1 MKILSIFLSFILL
14 LNISQQKEDSDHR
27 DGREYDPTSKNE
39 EIQIEIQTNTTS
51 NNTTTNKTVVVKAP
65 LPTILPEAKII
76 LPIRRIGTSLSD
88 FDIGPCGGIQKLKA
102 DTLTNK
108 GSHINFVWETVT
120 PAKNGNCT
128 VRISPGMENIESF
141 KTLIPSSGS
150 HNKDGSFSCGTE
162 KGFDSKEFKLPD
174 DYECDGC
181 ILQFEWTTPYGNYY
195 SCSDIIINGELMS
208 TCLSKCQNGGTCF
221 NGKCICVKG
230 FSGEF
235 CEDEDGK
242 KVSICKKASDLDEI
256 EGIPTG
262 MISLDMALGCQGFP
276 RGRIVEI
283 SGPEHSGKTSLA
295 LEAIAN
301 AHSGVDKTYAIQA
314 GREIRVMVKPEQIS
328 DDEAQVLAHDIAKE
342 IEAKLEYPGHIK
354 VNVIRESRF
363 SDTAK

>member
-1 MKILSIFLSFILL
+1 MKILSILLSFILL
-14 LNISQQKEDSDHR
+14 LNISQQREDSDHR

-39 EIQIEIQTNTTS
+39 EIQIEVQTNTTF
-51 NNTTTNKTVVVKAP
+51 NNTPTNKTVVVKAP

-128 VRISPGMENIESF
+128 VRISPGMENLESF
-141 KTLIPSSGS
+141 KTLMPTSGT
-150 HNKDGSFSCGTE
+150 HNKDGSFSCGAE

-242 KVSICKKASDLDEI
+242 KINWLVILVILLGICLVPLIIYVGQKIYKWCLVKFSKPSKSWTHNQRNPSKPPFTGQRYYV
-256 EGIPTG
+256 EGSQ
-262 MISLDMALGCQGFP
+262 MQ
-276 RGRIVEI
+276 E
-283 SGPEHSGKTSLA
+283 
-295 LEAIAN
+295 
-301 AHSGVDKTYAIQA
+301 
-314 GREIRVMVKPEQIS
+314 
-328 DDEAQVLAHDIAKE
+328 
-342 IEAKLEYPGHIK
+342 
-354 VNVIRESRF
+354 
-363 SDTAK
+363 